1 MEGGSAM
8 TRSGRTYYLLFGGY
22 SLAQFFIAP
31 VYPLFLV
38 SRGLDL
44 FQINA
49 VLATYLITVFAFDVP
64 TGALADVAGRRRS
77 FVLGCLVRATAYLLY
92 TRADGFASCLVYEFI
107 DALGTTFV
115 SGALDAWA
123 VDGVRAEG
131 HRGAVDALFARASAI
146 GRALMIAGG
155 IACGYLAEASLV
167 FPWIA
172 AAALFVACAVVGA
185 FRMDEPARVRRERRT
200 LRGTA
205 LAGVRTVR
213 DAPVLLLLCTLSLV
227 AAFAAFPVHML
238 WQPRLEELAQ
248 TRFAILGW
256 VVAAFNVASLVGSAL
271 LPRLL
276 GRFRR
281 EAVLA
286 GAAIWRALMVA
297 MLAGAGTLAPALV
310 GLVLQEAAFG
320 VTDPVVVAWT
330 NEHVASAQRAT
341 VLSVRTTFV
350 TLGGAAGLVVLGLVA
365 HRAGMPAAFA
375 ASAAL
380 LALTAPGY
388 LLLGRARRGVHVEPV
403 TLG

>member
-1 MEGGSAM
+1 
-8 TRSGRTYYLLFGGY
+8 
-22 SLAQFFIAP
+22 
-31 VYPLFLV
+31 
-38 SRGLDL
+38 
-44 FQINA
+44 
-49 VLATYLITVFAFDVP
+49 

-77 FVLGCLVRATAYLLY
+77 FVLGCLVRAMAYLLY

-131 HRGAVDALFARASAI
+131 HRGAVDALFARASPI

-155 IACGYLAEASLV
+155 IVCGYLAEASLV

-185 FRMDEPARVRRERRT
+185 LRMDEPARVQREHRT

-213 DAPVLLLLCTLSLV
+213 DAPILLLLCTLSLL

-238 WQPRLEELAQ
+238 LQPRLEELAH

-310 GLVLQEAAFG
+310 GLVLQEAGFRVPDPGG
-320 VTDPVVVAWT
+320 VGWA
-330 NEHVASAQRAT
+330 NGRRA
-341 VLSVRTTFV
+341 
-350 TLGGAAGLVVLGLVA
+350 
-365 HRAGMPAAFA
+365 
-375 ASAAL
+375 
-380 LALTAPGY
+380 
-388 LLLGRARRGVHVEPV
+388 
-403 TLG
+403 